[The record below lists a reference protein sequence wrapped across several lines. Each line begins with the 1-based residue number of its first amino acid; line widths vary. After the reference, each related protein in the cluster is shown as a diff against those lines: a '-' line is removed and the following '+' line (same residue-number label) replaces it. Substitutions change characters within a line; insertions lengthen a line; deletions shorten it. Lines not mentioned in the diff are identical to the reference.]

1 MNERRWRWIAFL
13 LTFVAVGVPYWVIPY
28 HKINLP
34 DALLTPGLSLA
45 FLTTLV
51 LRSYGGARFW
61 TVTMTIAA
69 AVPAVVFVRVIVDCA
84 HDPTAHNLWPF
95 EIIIALLI
103 GFVCALA
110 GALVGTVVRF
120 ALGKLTSP

>member
-1 MNERRWRWIAFL
+1 MNERGWRWIAFL
-13 LTFVAVGVPYWVIPY
+13 LTFVSVGVPYWLIPY
-28 HKINLP
+28 HKLNLP
-34 DALLTPGLSLA
+34 DALLTPGLSLV

-51 LRSYGGARFW
+51 LRSHGGAKFW
-61 TVTMTIAA
+61 TVTMTIAT
-69 AVPAVVFVRVIVDCA
+69 AVPAVVFARVIFDCA

-110 GALVGTVVRF
+110 GTLVGTFVRF
-120 ALGKLTSP
+120 AIGKLTSA